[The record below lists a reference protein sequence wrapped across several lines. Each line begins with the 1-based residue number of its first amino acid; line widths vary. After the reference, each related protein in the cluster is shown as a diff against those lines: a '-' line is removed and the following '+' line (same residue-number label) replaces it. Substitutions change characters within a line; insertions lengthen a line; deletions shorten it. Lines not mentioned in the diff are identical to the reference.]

1 MNKYV
6 KVMGALALGLLVA
19 NCSGTNY
26 KIKTEKSK
34 VLNEVPKWYVN
45 DFSKKKACNTP
56 RFGKDKNKMCI
67 FGVATAVSPDLQ
79 LAIEKGKMLAKSELA
94 DIIAGKMNKESKQ
107 FITELGKTNTKT
119 VVSEVESVLV
129 NKIDNTPVRGYE
141 IFKQDV
147 TLTKN
152 GYYRV
157 WIGLR
162 LPLGEYN
169 KMYNFTIAEAVDAY
183 NLKEKAQI
191 KYNELMSDSN
201 ENNNIQ

>member
-1 MNKYV
+1 
-6 KVMGALALGLLVA
+6 MGVLTLSLLLT
-19 NCSGTNY
+19 NCASQYSIKKEKT
-26 KIKTEKSK
+26 KIVET
-34 VLNEVPKWYVN
+34 VPKWYVN
-45 DFSKKKACNTP
+45 DFSDKKACDTP
-56 RFGKDKNKMCI
+56 TFGKNKDKMCI

-79 LAIEKGKMLAKSELA
+79 LAIEKGKMMAKSELA
-94 DIIAGKMNKESKQ
+94 DIIAGEMNKESKQ

-119 VVSEVESVLV
+119 VVSEVESIIV
-129 NKIDNTPVRGYE
+129 NKIKNTPVRGYE

-169 KMYNFTIAEAVDAY
+169 KMYNFTVAEAVDAY

-191 KYNELMSDSN
+191 KYKELMKDDN
-201 ENNNIQ
+201 GNNNLQ

>member
-1 MNKYV
+1 MI
-6 KVMGALALGLLVA
+6 GAVGLLMTA
-19 NCSGTNY
+19 CSSTY
-26 KIKTEKSK
+26 KIKSEKGK
-34 VLNEVPKWYVN
+34 VMNTVPKWYMA
-45 DFSKKKACNTP
+45 DYSESKACDTP
-56 RFGKDKNKMCI
+56 WLGKDKDKMCI

>member
-19 NCSGTNY
+19 NCSGGNY

-67 FGVATAVSPDLQ
+67 FGKGTSVSPDLQ
-79 LAIEKGKMLAKSELA
+79 LAIEKGMMIAKSELA
-94 DIIAGKMNKESKQ
+94 DMVKGEMNKSSKI
-107 FITELGKTNTKT
+107 FIKELGKNHNKT
-119 VVSEVESVLV
+119 TVSEVESTIV
-129 NKIDNTPVRGYE
+129 NLIKNTPVRGYE
-141 IFKQDV
+141 IFAKDI
-147 TLTKN
+147 TMTKN

-162 LPLGEYN
+162 LPMGEYN
-169 KMYNFTIAEAVDAY
+169 KMYNFTIAEAIDAY
-183 NLKEKAQI
+183 NVKEKAKI
-191 KYNELMSDSN
+191 AFEKLEENNDG
-201 ENNNIQ
+201 NNNIQ